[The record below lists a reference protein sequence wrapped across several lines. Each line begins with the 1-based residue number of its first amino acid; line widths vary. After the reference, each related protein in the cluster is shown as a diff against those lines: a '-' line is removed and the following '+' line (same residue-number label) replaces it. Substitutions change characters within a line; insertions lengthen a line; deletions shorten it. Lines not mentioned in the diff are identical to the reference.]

1 MRRSIKRA
9 ATALMAV
16 AMAAGAAILP
26 TSNAEALTSTAARSV
41 VVKLVNNTGCT
52 LVVRKAWV
60 FGGNWIPGGELN
72 YWGGEE
78 IEYPPYPNTLTFG
91 SESNGFM
98 TGTEGHAY
106 FGFDHCSP
114 YVGDNRQWINP
125 LPAVLK
131 LHWNNPYVGSNSY
144 DSTGSDPLFMV
155 YRSGGSGNNAT
166 VTWTVCLRQRDVSP
180 DTPC

>member
-9 ATALMAV
+9 CTALVTMV
-16 AMAAGAAILP
+16 MAAGVVILS

-41 VVKLVNNTGCT
+41 VVKLINNTGCT
-52 LVVRKAWV
+52 LVVRQAWV
-60 FGGNWIPGGELN
+60 FRGDWIPGGELA

-78 IEYPPYPNTLTFG
+78 IDYKPYPNTLTFG

-98 TGTEGHAY
+98 TGTEGNAY
-106 FGFDHCSP
+106 FGFNYCSP
-114 YVGDNRQWINP
+114 YVGDYGNWINP

-131 LHWNNPYVGSNSY
+131 LHWLNPYVGSNSY
-144 DSTGSDPLFMV
+144 DSIGSDPLFKV

-166 VTWTVCLRQRDVSP
+166 VTFTVCLKQRDTALN
-180 DTPC
+180 TPC